1 MSSLAADECLVCE
14 AGSGV
19 AVNGTS
25 VSTPSVIP
33 APVAAVTTF
42 PVHQQQQQPSLIDP
56 GLLQQYS
63 GNILNHSVIRLV
75 NHLYWCI
82 RTLLPLL

>member
-1 MSSLAADECLVCE
+1 MCE

-25 VSTPSVIP
+25 VTSVSSP

-42 PVHQQQQQPSLIDP
+42 PVHQQQPSLIDP
-56 GLLQQYS
+56 GLLTQYS
-63 GNILNHSVIRLV
+63 GNMLIHSVTHLV
-75 NHLYWCI
+75 NHLYRYR
-82 RTLLPLL
+82 RTLPPLA